1 MALAAVAIAVGSA
14 GITAFVVQNPG
25 SIRGARLFQQVLHL
39 TSTQYVDTLEADS
52 IYAQAARGLLK
63 EIGDPYSALLS
74 PKQMQQFSRQLGGE
88 YAGIG
93 TALNRVNN
101 DVVIMKV
108 FPNTPA
114 AKAGVI
120 EGDRIVGIDSLD
132 VVGWHEEKIS
142 ETLRGEAGTSVRL
155 RVGRDGFDEPVE
167 VFITRQIV
175 HIPAVP
181 YSTVLE
187 GNIGYVPLQQFGSSA
202 AKEVGEAI
210 ASVSRNGATKIVLDL
225 RGNGGG
231 LTDQAVKISSYF
243 LPLGQSVVTMK
254 DRNGGSRTEVTMD
267 EPIYPEVPLIVLVD
281 GTSASASEIVA
292 GALQDHDRAVVLGS
306 GTFGKGSAQS
316 IFRLEEGYALKLTTQ
331 RWYTPIG
338 RSIQKDQAGTKT
350 QGVASSVAPGTQVP
364 AAESEEDITAR
375 PRYTTDAGRTIIGG
389 GGITPDRIVTGES
402 LGPAE
407 RKLID
412 IITPKIG
419 VFHTEINALA
429 LRYRSKVQPDFK
441 VTPEMRKELL
451 SGLSAKGLTIDKEAV
466 ASSGAYLD
474 RIIGSRISTLTFGDS
489 LTKHLFLSQDL
500 QLLTA
505 VSMLKVA
512 DSQNALF
519 AAVADHKRLS
529 TPVSTATP
537 ISRAQ

>member
-1 MALAAVAIAVGSA
+1 MVLGAIAIAIGSA
-14 GITAFVVQNPG
+14 GVTAFVVQNAS
-25 SIRGARLFQQVLHL
+25 SISGARLFQQVLHL
-39 TSTQYVDTLEADS
+39 TSTQYVDALEADS

-74 PKQMQQFSRQLGGE
+74 PKQMQQFARQMGGE

-114 AKAGVI
+114 ARAGVI
-120 EGDRIVGIDSLD
+120 EGDRIVGIDSVD
-132 VVGWHEEKIS
+132 VAGWHEEKIS

-155 RVGRDGFDEPVE
+155 RLGRDGFEEPVE

-187 GNIGYVPLQQFGSSA
+187 GGIGYVPLQQFGSSA

-210 ASVSRNGATKIVLDL
+210 AGVSRGGATKIVLDL

-267 EPIYPEVPLIVLVD
+267 EPIYPDVPLIVLVD
-281 GTSASASEIVA
+281 GASASASEIVA

-316 IFRLEEGYALKLTTQ
+316 IFKLEEGYALKLTTQ
-331 RWYTPIG
+331 RWYTPLG
-338 RSIQKDQAGTKT
+338 RSIQKDQGSAA
-350 QGVASSVAPGTQVP
+350 QGVASSAASAAPAP
-364 AAESEEDITAR
+364 ATESEEDMAAR

-389 GGITPDRIVTGES
+389 GGIMPDRIVTGEALS
-402 LGPAE
+402 SAE

-412 IITPKIG
+412 IITPKVG

-429 LRYRSKVQPDFK
+429 LKYRSRVQPDFK

-451 SGLSAKGLTIDKEAV
+451 SGLAAKGLTIDKETV
-466 ASSGAYLD
+466 ARSGEYLD
-474 RIIGSRISTLTFGDS
+474 RIIGARISTLTFGDS
-489 LTKHLFLSQDL
+489 LTKHRFLSQDL

-519 AAVADHKRLS
+519 AAVADHKKLS
-529 TPVSTATP
+529 APVSTTNP